1 MIHAPSSQPPTAL
14 DSRSPPP
21 LHQESATGGSS
32 LITNRNTPTDLKFVA
47 GIGAPSCTCYT
58 LTTMRTTK
66 ADSPVR
72 RGRSDRVGRRAPPF
86 PAQQMF
92 VLACC
97 RICEPIAF
105 MSIFPYI
112 YYMIEDFHITDDAS
126 QISVYAG
133 MVTSAF
139 TLAEFST
146 GVMWG
151 RLSDKIGRKP
161 VLLTGLIGTA
171 ISVLVFGFAP
181 SLPVALFARALG
193 GLLNGNIGVL
203 QTTVAELV
211 TVKEQQPRAYTI
223 MPMVWCIGSIV
234 GPMIGGALARPCIS
248 YPELFAKGTIWDRF
262 PYLLPNLFSAIM
274 VLFGVIVGLLFLE
287 ETHEARKHERD
298 RGRELGAYISSFFVR
313 SCGCKGRSR
322 APEKEGLLE
331 HDQIGYQTAES
342 SRTRDSDSCRSES
355 LPAYRSRDSS
365 PNTGTSSRPHSTME
379 DDDDL
384 VVKPTKIFTKPVIM
398 NIISYGILAFHTM
411 TFDQLL
417 PVFLSTAPPEKPIV
431 DLPFRFVDG
440 FGLDTKTIGFIMSVQ
455 GIYSLLSN
463 FVIVPHVTRRLGS
476 LRLFRF
482 LACSY
487 FLLYLVTPY
496 LVLLPQQSRMPVI
509 YTLVIWKCTF
519 ATMAYPSNA
528 ILLANS
534 APNKQVLGT
543 INGIAASTA
552 SLCRALSPTLSGILY
567 TMGLQTGYSG
577 LAWWFSGLVT
587 IVGAVLST
595 QITESR
601 PQDTFPEEFF
611 EEPLLCDFDEDES
624 V

>member
-1 MIHAPSSQPPTAL
+1 M
-14 DSRSPPP
+14 RS
-21 LHQESATGGSS
+21 
-32 LITNRNTPTDLKFVA
+32 NR
-47 GIGAPSCTCYT
+47 G
-58 LTTMRTTK
+58 
-66 ADSPVR
+66 DSPVR
-72 RGRSDRVGRRAPPF
+72 RGRSSRVGNYVPSF

-112 YYMIEDFHITDDAS
+112 YYMIEDFHITDDAN

-139 TLAEFST
+139 TLAEFAT

-151 RLSDKIGRKP
+151 KLSDKIGRKP
-161 VLLTGLIGTA
+161 VLLTGLVGTA

-211 TVKEQQPRAYTI
+211 TFKEQQPRAYTI
-223 MPMVWCIGSIV
+223 MPMVWCIGSII

-262 PYLLPNLFSAIM
+262 PYLLPNLFSAVM
-274 VLFGVIVGLLFLE
+274 VLFGVVVGLLFLD
-287 ETHEARKHERD
+287 ETHAVKKHERD
-298 RGRELGAYISSFFVR
+298 RGRELGAYISGFFAR
-313 SCGCKGRSR
+313 SCRGRASI
-322 APEKEGLLE
+322 PEKESLLRNDDRVSYKATE
-331 HDQIGYQTAES
+331 AARS
-342 SRTRDSDSCRSES
+342 RDSDSVRSES
-355 LPAYRSRDSS
+355 LPAYRSRDTS
-365 PNTGTSSRPHSTME
+365 PIDVESRPQIVQE
-379 DDDDL
+379 P
-384 VVKPTKIFTKPVIM
+384 KPTKIFTKPVIM
-398 NIISYGILAFHTM
+398 NIVSYGILAFHTM

-417 PVFLSTAPPEKPIV
+417 PVFLSTAPPKHPVV

-440 FGLDTKTIGFIMSVQ
+440 FGLETKTIGFIMSVQ
-455 GIYSLLSN
+455 GVYSLLSN

-476 LRLFRF
+476 LRLFRL

-487 FLLYLVTPY
+487 FLLYLITPY
-496 LVLLPQQSRMPVI
+496 LVLLPNEMRMPAI
-509 YTLVIWKCTF
+509 YMLVIWKCTF

-534 APNKQVLGT
+534 APSKQVLGT

-567 TMGLQTGYSG
+567 SMGLVSGYSG

-587 IVGAVLST
+587 IVGAYLST
-595 QITESR
+595 QITEGQL
-601 PQDTFPEEFF
+601 QDPVPEGALVDESLLGDDF
-611 EEPLLCDFDEDES
+611 EDDES